1 MAEVTLTGVEKAY
14 GTTLAVRGVNLT
26 VRDGEFVTLLG
37 PSGCGK
43 TTTLHM
49 VAGLLAPTRGTI
61 AIGGRVVADVAR
73 GVFIPPHRRNL
84 GMVFQ
89 SYALWPHMTL
99 DRNVRY
105 PLTLRRVRGGEASR
119 RVASAL
125 ALVGLETFADR
136 YPHELSGG
144 QQQRGALARALV
156 AEPDILLLDEPL
168 SNLDAQLR
176 EELRG
181 EIRRVQREI
190 GTTVLF
196 VTHDQTEAMAV
207 SDRLAVMRAGGIEQ
221 IDTPHAVYERPA
233 TAFVAAF
240 IGAVTLLDAAT
251 DGTTARAVAI
261 PTLTLPLSPPT
272 PSVPP
277 APRFRVA
284 VRPEDF
290 ALLSP
295 DGAAVTGVVETR
307 MYLGDHVAYT
317 VRVGPLAVRVI
328 APKTATAMPG
338 EPVGI
343 AVRHAVAL
351 AAEDGSIA
359 PANASGGI
367 RAGNLTPQPPL
378 HLMERGSKPQ

>member
-14 GTTLAVRGVNLT
+14 GAALAVRGVNLT

-99 DRNVRY
+99 ARNVRY
-105 PLTLRRVRGGEASR
+105 PLTLRRVRGKEANR
-119 RVASAL
+119 RVAAAL
-125 ALVGLETFADR
+125 ALVGLDAFADR

-181 EIRRVQREI
+181 EIRRVQREV

-196 VTHDQTEAMAV
+196 VTHDQAEAMAV
-207 SDRLAVMRAGGIEQ
+207 SDRLAVMRAGVIEQ

-240 IGAVTLLDAAT
+240 IGTVTLLDAIA
-251 DGTTARAVAI
+251 DGTKGSAHAAAVPA
-261 PTLTLPLSPPT
+261 LALPL
-272 PSVPP
+272 VPP
-277 APRFRVA
+277 ATRFRAA

-290 ALLSP
+290 ALLP
-295 DGAAVTGVVETR
+295 ADGAAVTGVIETQ
-307 MYLGDHVAYT
+307 MYLGDHIAYE
-317 VRVGPLAVRVI
+317 VRVGPLTVRVM
-328 APKTATAMPG
+328 APKTAAAMPG
-338 EPVGI
+338 AVVGI
-343 AVRHAVAL
+343 AVRHAVSLPTEDESSAL
-351 AAEDGSIA
+351 
-359 PANASGGI
+359 
-367 RAGNLTPQPPL
+367 TV
-378 HLMERGSKPQ
+378 M